1 MALAHLIEHNHDHC
15 FLCGIDGGV
24 DMEVHFHSFHPA
36 HCIGWF
42 SREVSKKC
50 CFKFS
55 DMGGHWGCY
64 WWYCGHLW
72 GCWGEHL
79 LSVWSGILEGSA
91 GVATMIWGGMEATVE
106 VEGSVEGKNGL
117 SSSLESS
124 KSLKAWDLLGEDM
137 LVGESCS

>member
-1 MALAHLIEHNHDHC
+1 M
-15 FLCGIDGGV
+15 
-24 DMEVHFHSFHPA
+24 
-36 HCIGWF
+36 
-42 SREVSKKC
+42 
-50 CFKFS
+50 
-55 DMGGHWGCY
+55 
-64 WWYCGHLW
+64 
-72 GCWGEHL
+72 